1 MKKALVVLILIVLLA
16 LLTGCVVNN
25 GTVIDKRFT
34 AEHKAFSPYV
44 VMIGK
49 QTQIIPRWI
58 HHSDS
63 WEILVSDGE
72 YTEWWQVSEE
82 YYNKT
87 NIGDTVDRR
96 KGGNSDETD

>member
-1 MKKALVVLILIVLLA
+1 MKKALVILILIVLLA
-16 LLTGCVVNN
+16 LLTSCVVNH

-34 AEHKAFSPYV
+34 EEHKTYSPYTMQV
-44 VMIGK
+44 GK
-49 QTQIIPRWI
+49 ITQIVPRWI
-58 HHSDS
+58 LHSDC

-87 NIGDTVDRR
+87 NMGDTVDRR
-96 KGGNSDETD
+96 KEGE

>member
-1 MKKALVVLILIVLLA
+1 MKKALVVLMLIVLLA
-16 LLTGCVVNN
+16 LLTGCGVDN

-34 AEHKAFSPYV
+34 AEHKTYSPYI
-44 VMIGK
+44 VMSGK
-49 QTQIIPRWI
+49 HTQIMPRWI

-72 YTEWWQVSEE
+72 HTEWWKVSEE

-87 NIGDTVDRR
+87 NIGDTVDRQ
-96 KGGNSDETD
+96 KEGEQDY